1 MVANTILK
9 RATGNDSA
17 TVTLMAV
24 PETSQGQKLDS
35 FSQVLSGVLPL
46 FMLLMYVP
54 IVYTT
59 VYKMVQ
65 ERENRVR
72 ESMKIMGLTDTP
84 YWLSWFVF
92 YSFQNLIIATLA
104 WGTLSINCIT
114 YSSKGEIWLFMWLYG
129 QAIFGQI
136 LCI

>member
-1 MVANTILK
+1 
-9 RATGNDSA
+9 
-17 TVTLMAV
+17 
-24 PETSQGQKLDS
+24 
-35 FSQVLSGVLPL
+35 
-46 FMLLMYVP
+46 MLIMYVP

-59 VYKMVQ
+59 VYRIVA

-72 ESMKIMGLTDTP
+72 ESMRMMGLTDTP
-84 YWLSWFVF
+84 YWMSYFVF
-92 YSFQNLIIATLA
+92 YTFQNTIIATGA
-104 WGTLSINCIT
+104 WGVLSINCIA